1 MNTGECHVDAIDN
14 ILSSDPHKLPISFR
28 HMGEYIKN
36 VQNKVNS
43 LDDLV
48 APHCFQLETT
58 MNLPRRLCTHKL
70 SGRTEFTPRAN
81 PSRTSIRS
89 LLEIDHVSMTKPEL
103 LYEGEDVVNPIGEI
117 PRGEVD
123 ALEIF
128 DLHGKRRLSQRTLS
142 SKNGTIIGMT
152 RTDAIQH
159 RRTDSITQGEG
170 WRLLHS
176 YGDGCDGSLS
186 STYTC
191 GRLSSSNCLLEGHQG
206 SRGGI
211 WGSETTGWLVLYGI
225 KPENGFIALNLEFG
239 RREQTR
245 REWYESL
252 PESFVLEYTI
262 DGKTTTLDKAQL
274 AYTIDQPPGMS
285 LLVILD
291 EQKGSGAN
299 NIQVAL
305 RGHGCSDNTV
315 CQFAL
320 THVYWS

>member
-1 MNTGECHVDAIDN
+1 
-14 ILSSDPHKLPISFR
+14 
-28 HMGEYIKN
+28 MGEYIRN
-36 VQNKVNS
+36 VQNKVES
-43 LDDLV
+43 LNDAV
-48 APHCFQLETT
+48 APHCFQLEKT

-70 SGRTEFTPRAN
+70 SGRTEFTPRSN
-81 PSRTSIRS
+81 PSKTSIRS
-89 LLEIDHVSMTKPEL
+89 LLQIDHVSVTKSEL
-103 LYEGEDVVNPIGEI
+103 LYEGEDVVNPIAEI

-128 DLHGKRRLSQRTLS
+128 DLHGKRRLSQRLLRS
-142 SKNGTIIGMT
+142 ENRTIIGT
-152 RTDAIQH
+152 ASTDALQH
-159 RRTDSITQGEG
+159 RRTDAISPGEG

-186 STYTC
+186 STNTC

-211 WGSETTGWLVLYGI
+211 WGNETTGWLVLDGI
-225 KPENGFIALNLEFG
+225 KPENGFVALNLEFG

-252 PESFVLEYTI
+252 PDSFKLEYSI

-274 AYTIDQPPGMS
+274 TFAVEQPPGMS

-291 EQKGSGAN
+291 EENSSGTN
-299 NIQVAL
+299 TLQVAL
-305 RGHGCSDNTV
+305 RGHGCGDNAL